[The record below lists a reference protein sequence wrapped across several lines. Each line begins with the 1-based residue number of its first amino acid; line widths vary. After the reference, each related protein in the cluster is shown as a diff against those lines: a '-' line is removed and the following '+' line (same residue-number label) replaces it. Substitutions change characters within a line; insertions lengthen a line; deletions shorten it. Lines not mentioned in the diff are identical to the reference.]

1 MDKNTKRYKIAHEV
15 ATEAIKQAP
24 ELVGLAITEPNQL
37 ITEWVY
43 NRLEFHGLRGYEMR
57 QRRWWELYYASP
69 KNNLNELV
77 KYTVTSVT
85 GRKVKGFGGVL

>member
-24 ELVGLAITEPNQL
+24 ELAGLAITEPNQL

-43 NRLEFHGLRGYEMR
+43 NRLELRGPRGYEMR
-57 QRRWWELYYASP
+57 QSRWWKLHYASP
-69 KNNLNELV
+69 KNDLNDLV
-77 KYTVTSVT
+77 KYTVTLVT
-85 GRKVKGFGGVL
+85 GREVKGFGGVL